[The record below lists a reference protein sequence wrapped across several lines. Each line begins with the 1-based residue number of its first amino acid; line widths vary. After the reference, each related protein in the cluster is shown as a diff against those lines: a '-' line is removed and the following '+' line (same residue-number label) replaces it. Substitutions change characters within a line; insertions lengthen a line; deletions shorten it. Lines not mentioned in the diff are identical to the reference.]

1 MEFLSEYGMFLAKA
15 ATIVVALL
23 GVGWSSGCLAPTLQ
37 RGSKSRR
44 SSVPRDLAE
53 TNRWSGSDG
62 IPTLERGNEKLASSG
77 SYARASSFGSCRC

>member
-37 RGSKSRR
+37 RGSQSRR
-44 SSVPRDLAE
+44 SSV
-53 TNRWSGSDG
+53 SSDEFALG
-62 IPTLERGNEKLASSG
+62 PLERLQRHSHAGAWKREVGFIWLL
-77 SYARASSFGSCRC
+77 R